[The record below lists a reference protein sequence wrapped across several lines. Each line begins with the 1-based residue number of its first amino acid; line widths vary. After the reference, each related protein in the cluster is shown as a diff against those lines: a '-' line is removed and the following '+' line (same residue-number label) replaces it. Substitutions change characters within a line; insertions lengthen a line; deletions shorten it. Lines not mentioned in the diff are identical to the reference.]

1 MKNGFLFDKN
11 IGSPCMGCED
21 VKMGC
26 KKGCYE
32 YLEYSIIHGSNKSK
46 IAKKRKDSSLIK
58 EWVSDKKY
66 KNACK
71 TFYREK
77 RIRQGLA

>member
-11 IGSPCMGCED
+11 IGSPCMGCEK

-46 IAKKRKDSSLIK
+46 IVKKRRDDSLGKEWMSNKRNKKTGKVFIQKKRKSYND
-58 EWVSDKKY
+58 
-66 KNACK
+66 
-71 TFYREK
+71 
-77 RIRQGLA
+77 